1 MGEIK
6 WIKITTDIFDN
17 QKIRQIEVLPDGD
30 SIIVIWLKLLTLAG
44 KINDNGQIYLTN
56 EIPYTEEMLATAFNR
71 NINTIRV
78 ALNTF
83 EQFGMINRIDNILEI
98 SNWDKY
104 QNIEGMEKVRE
115 QTRQRVANYRAR
127 QKQIEQK
134 ECNVTSRYSNGTDI
148 EIEEDI
154 EEEKEIEKDIK
165 KISQKPSSS
174 KGFLKHSKQDDFKAD
189 GIIDIYNSTCTKLSK
204 LRVLSDKRKEAA
216 EKIYKKYGLDAMRE
230 VFEIAN
236 NTPFL
241 TGANDRGWK
250 ADFDFMMREDKFI
263 AILEGKYNSKKSTKK
278 FGEESDEK
286 CGNGRKEYLNARK
299 SF

>member
-6 WIKITTDIFDN
+6 WIKLTTDIFDN

-44 KINDNGQIYLTN
+44 KINDNGQIYLTD

-83 EQFGMINRIDNILEI
+83 EKFGMINRIDNILEI
-98 SNWDKY
+98 SNWEKY
-104 QNIEGMEKVRE
+104 QNIEGMDRVRE

-134 ECNVTSRYSNGTDI
+134 QCNVTVTQCNETDI
-148 EIEEDI
+148 DKEREKEEDK
-154 EEEKEIEKDIK
+154 EKNKRKDK
-165 KISQKPSSS
+165 S
-174 KGFLKHSKQDDFKAD
+174 KTDFLKHSKTSEFKID
-189 GIIDIYNSTCTKLSK
+189 GLVDMYNSICIKLPK
-204 LRVLSDKRKEAA
+204 VRALTDKRKSSV
-216 EKIYKKYGLDAMRE
+216 EKLYKKYDLDTFKK

-236 NTPFL
+236 DSSFL
-241 TGANDRGWK
+241 TGDNDRSWK
-250 ADFDFMMREDKFI
+250 ADFDWLLQEEKFI
-263 AILEGKYNSKKSTKK
+263 RVLEGKYNSKRKK
-278 FGEESDEK
+278 QDKFADEGLATCLTRK
-286 CGNGRKEYLNARK
+286 GPRKEIDKNVKRK
-299 SF
+299 TY